1 MSYDEVSLVTGYP
14 FFRARK
20 MVDQLLQTQPK
31 SLVYVIAREKFGD
44 EVAQHLDALPKQ
56 ARERLIVLDGDAAAM
71 DLGLSGKEYRE
82 LAHKVDRVHHCA
94 QVTYPAVGRSMAAE
108 VNVGA
113 TREIVEFGRCCT
125 GLKSIVMHS
134 AAGVSGDRTG
144 VVYEHEL
151 NAGQGFRTPVEQS
164 LARAERIARN
174 AMSSLPISVIRPTQ
188 IVGDSATGEVDRLD
202 GPYMMTLVMLSSP
215 PEVAVPLP
223 TRGDAPLNL
232 VPIDFVVRAAQ
243 HLARLPAALGR
254 TVHLA
259 DPNPLTV
266 RQVFELV
273 ARASGRKLATRFI
286 PSGVAKAVL
295 GVPGLHLVSKN
306 QRALV
311 DLLATN
317 VRYDTSQADDLLR
330 GTGIH
335 CPSFETYVDHL
346 VSFVR
351 RRVEEGR
358 ARADLGRLGV
368 PLGKAGQAFS
378 S

>member
-1 MSYDEVSLVTGYP
+1 MSYDEVLLVTGYP

-44 EVAQHLDALPKQ
+44 EVAQHLDGLPTQ
-56 ARERLIVLDGDAAAM
+56 ERERLVVLDGDAAAM
-71 DLGLSGKEYRE
+71 DLGLSGREYRE
-82 LAHKVDRVHHCA
+82 LAGKVERVHHCA
-94 QVTYPAVGRSMAAE
+94 QVTYPGVGRRMAAE

-113 TREIVEFGRCCT
+113 TREIVEFGRCCAV
-125 GLKSIVMHS
+125 LKSIVMHS
-134 AAGVSGDRTG
+134 TAAVSGDRTG

-151 NAGQGFRTPVEQS
+151 NVGQGFRTPVEES

-202 GPYMMTLVMLSSP
+202 GPYMMTLVMLSGPS
-215 PEVAVPLP
+215 EMAVPLP

-243 HLARLPAALGR
+243 HIARLPAALGR

-259 DPNPLTV
+259 DPNPLTA

-286 PSGVAKAVL
+286 PTGIAKAVL

-306 QRALV
+306 QRAMV

-317 VRYDTSQADDLLR
+317 VRYDTSQADELLR

-335 CPSFETYVDHL
+335 CPSLDSYIDHL

-351 RRVEEGR
+351 RRVDEGR

-368 PLGKAGQAFS
+368 PLGKAG
-378 S
+378 